1 MQQNRP
7 TSATY
12 TILPEKKEPLF
23 GVRESKKQYHVTIS
37 EAFCLV
43 INSQADC
50 FSALSGTK

>member
-12 TILPEKKEPLF
+12 TILAEKKD
-23 GVRESKKQYHVTIS
+23 QYLVLGKAKN

-50 FSALSGTK
+50 FSGLSGSK